1 MTPPLF
7 IMETMLEFPS
17 SLSWLCCLG
26 CSLDCQEIV
35 GEAEENN

>member
-1 MTPPLF
+1 MMTPPLF

-26 CSLDCQEIV
+26 CSLTV
-35 GEAEENN
+35 RK